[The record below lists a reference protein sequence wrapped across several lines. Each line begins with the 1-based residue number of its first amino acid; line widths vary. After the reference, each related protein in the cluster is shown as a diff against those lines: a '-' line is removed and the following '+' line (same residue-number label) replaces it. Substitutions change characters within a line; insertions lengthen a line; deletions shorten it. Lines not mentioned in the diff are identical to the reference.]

1 MTNPAAQFP
10 EAEDLPTIM
19 IAAFEGWNDAG
30 SAASAALLHLHDVWQ
45 AEEHAVIDADEY
57 YDLQVNRPTIG
68 NDDDGNRVITWPTTV
83 ISRAVMPGT
92 GQPVL
97 LVHGIEPS
105 LHWRRY
111 CRELLALASDS
122 DVETL
127 VCLGALLA
135 DVPHTRPLP
144 VNATSEDEIIREVYG
159 VEASHYEGPTGI
171 IAVLQDAA
179 AQQDISSMSVWA
191 AVPHYVAHPPS
202 PKASLALVRK
212 LDDLFATSIDVTS
225 LEEDAEA
232 WQAGVDSLAAEDNE
246 IFEYV
251 EQLEEATDTADLPE
265 ASGEAIALE
274 FERFL
279 RRRDEGKS

>member
-10 EAEDLPTIM
+10 ETEDLPTIM

-45 AEEHAVIDADEY
+45 AQEHAVIDADEY

-68 NDDDGNRVITWPTTV
+68 KDDDGNRVITWPTTV

-111 CRELLALASDS
+111 CQELLALANDS

-179 AQQDISSMSVWA
+179 TKQDISSMSVWA

-212 LDDLFATSIDVTS
+212 LEDLFATSIDVTS

-232 WQAGVDSLAAEDNE
+232 WQAGVDSLAAEDSE

-279 RRRDEGKS
+279 RRRDEGKN